1 MKTFKRILSVLLAV
15 LLTAAAFPPAAFAAE
30 ANTPKEEVVYINLNA
45 DGSVKE
51 ITVVN
56 IFDLD
61 ADGQIVDYGAYES
74 LRNMTTTDTIGY
86 SGDTVTISAAKGK
99 LYYEGKLSSSVMPW
113 NISIH
118 YYLDGKE
125 YSAEEI
131 AGKSGSLKITME
143 VTENKDCGGS
153 FFDGYAL
160 QASFTLDTKK
170 CSNIRANDATA
181 ANVGSDKQLT
191 YTILPGEG
199 ADIEI
204 TADVTD
210 FEMAPIA
217 INGVKLQLAIEVDDT
232 EIQNRIDDLIDG
244 VEELDSGAEELR
256 DGAEELYDGTV
267 TLSDK
272 TGELYSGVG
281 ELNSGAA
288 ELSDGL
294 ATVTAQNEAL
304 LSGAWEAFKGLC
316 TATETL
322 LNAEF
327 TKNGMDA
334 VSLTPD
340 TYEAVF
346 AELLRGMDA
355 ESVYQMAYQKALA
368 EVTAKVTAEVNA
380 SAAAALPEEQKAQ
393 IINENVQKLMQ
404 TEEVTAQI
412 AAAVSAAETSAAGI
426 VELKAKLDDYRL
438 FYEGLQSYTAAVSSA
453 AGGAE
458 TLNRGM
464 RTLYTNVGL
473 LNDAVA
479 ELGSGA
485 KSLLDGAN
493 TMKSGTN
500 EFVQETADMNGEVSS
515 EIDAMLSTVSGGET
529 EVESFVSEKNT
540 NVDAVQFVIQT
551 EAITIEAPVSNELVV
566 EESLTFWQKLLR
578 LFGLY

>member
-1 MKTFKRILSVLLAV
+1 MKTFKKIMSVLLAV
-15 LLTAAAFPPAAFAAE
+15 LLTATAFPSAAFAAD

-61 ADGQIVDYGAYES
+61 TDGQIVDYGAYES
-74 LRNMTTTDTIGY
+74 LRNMTTTDTISY
-86 SGDTVTISAAKGK
+86 SDDMVTISAASGK
-99 LYYEGKLSSSVMPW
+99 LYYEGKLSSNVMPW
-113 NISIH
+113 NISIR

-143 VTENKDCGGS
+143 VAENKDCAGN

-170 CSNIRANDATA
+170 CSNICADDATV

-256 DGAEELYDGTV
+256 DGAEELYDGTA
-267 TLSDK
+267 TLNDK

-281 ELNSGAA
+281 ELNNGAT
-288 ELSDGL
+288 ELSSGL
-294 ATVTAQNEAL
+294 ANITAQNEAL

-322 LNAEF
+322 LNAELAKSGLE
-327 TKNGMDA
+327 T
-334 VSLTPD
+334 VSLTPE

-380 SAAAALPEEQKAQ
+380 SAAAALPEDQKAQ
-393 IINENVQKLMQ
+393 IINENVQKMMQ
-404 TEEVTAQI
+404 TEEVTVQI
-412 AAAVSAAETSAAGI
+412 AAAVSAVESSATGI
-426 VELKAKLDDYRL
+426 AELKIKLDDYRL
-438 FYEGLQSYTAAVSSA
+438 FYKGLQSYTSAVSSA

-464 RTLYTNVGL
+464 GTLYTNVGL
-473 LNDAVA
+473 LNDAVG
-479 ELGSGA
+479 ELSSGA

-493 TMKSGTN
+493 TMKSGTH
-500 EFVQETADMNGEVSS
+500 EFVQETADMNDEVSS

-529 EVESFVSEKNT
+529 EIESFVSEKNT

-551 EAITIEAPVSNELVV
+551 EAITIEKPVSNELVV
-566 EESLTFWQKLLR
+566 EDSLTFWQKLLR